1 MKHTE
6 VIKAVMAHQVLWTKV
21 IVETFIQEAML
32 SKEEE
37 EVLRTRVAGWTRTE
51 QSMKLGMSVSKI
63 DKIIKILKVKYDKV
77 QEYSVILPPRK
88 FSKQELYQDT
98 H

>member
-6 VIKAVMAHQVLWTKV
+6 VIKSDMAHQVLWTKI

-37 EVLRTRVAGWTRTE
+37 EVFRYPLSGV
-51 QSMKLGMSVSKI
+51 
-63 DKIIKILKVKYDKV
+63 
-77 QEYSVILPPRK
+77 
-88 FSKQELYQDT
+88 
-98 H
+98 